1 MDNAPKGDTPMFRTF
16 LARLVP
22 FALVLGL
29 TPGCGNSLASISG
42 EVTYNG
48 EPVGNGYITFLP
60 ADGKG
65 ANTAGPIADG
75 HFAVDNVPPGPKI
88 VKIEGVKKVPFA
100 RSSADMAKRAA
111 VNKFIGN
118 GSGLIDPADVIPPS
132 AEGNNQKVDI
142 QPGQQTRDF
151 HLKKPAAK
159 KNR

>member
-1 MDNAPKGDTPMFRTF
+1 MLRTSLFR
-16 LARLVP
+16 LLP
-22 FALVLGL
+22 LALVLSLAG
-29 TPGCGNSLASISG
+29 GCGGGAASVSG
-42 EVTYNG
+42 DVTYNG
-48 EPVGNGYITFLP
+48 EPVGNGYITFMP

-65 ANTAGPIADG
+65 QAAAAPIADG
-75 HFAVDNVPPGPKI
+75 HFDVDNLAPGPKI

-111 VNKFIGN
+111 VDKFLGN
-118 GSGLIDPADVIPPS
+118 GSGLIDPADTIPPG

-159 KNR
+159 KNH